1 MWWSCWQLSSSVPDY
16 FVTSKII
23 ENIFTAFYANE
34 NILCFNE
41 RFGDIVFICS
51 EMDILNIDLNNI
63 NLDNNFDVDNL
74 DTVILITRMKL
85 FYRKLFSTRR
95 EYRYHWKEWTPVIKQ
110 FSSRQKKQFQQPEGS
125 YSINKWFPIDWNK
138 YGIVKCTLDVKHRFL
153 RTMPSE

>member
-1 MWWSCWQLSSSVPDY
+1 MCERVVSKDTCLIIFCFCKYKTQNMCGKAVDDCRVVLKLVPDC

-41 RFGDIVFICS
+41 CFGEIVFICS

-63 NLDNNFDVDNL
+63 NLDDNFDVDNL

-95 EYRYHWKEWTPVIKQ
+95 EYRYHWKE
-110 FSSRQKKQFQQPEGS
+110 
-125 YSINKWFPIDWNK
+125 
-138 YGIVKCTLDVKHRFL
+138 
-153 RTMPSE
+153 